1 MTSKEAGKCS
11 GLTCFAAAIRPMSA
25 SSSTFIGSSIS
36 AIQARVK
43 RGERRPVPLRFGVI
57 FVRETRSRRSR
68 DVRFAQKQTNE
79 RLSRYVRLVPKAAVS
94 NRSKAA
100 LFILLAGSKPIELCR
115 HSCFSIWADTRPST
129 IAGKFSSSQALSRGA
144 DLLTIIGRSIFQAD
158 VIHLPSISHRNRP

>member
-68 DVRFAQKQTNE
+68 DVRFAQKQANE
-79 RLSRYVRLVPKAAVS
+79 RLSRLVPKAAVS

-115 HSCFSIWADTRPST
+115 HSCFSIRADTRPST